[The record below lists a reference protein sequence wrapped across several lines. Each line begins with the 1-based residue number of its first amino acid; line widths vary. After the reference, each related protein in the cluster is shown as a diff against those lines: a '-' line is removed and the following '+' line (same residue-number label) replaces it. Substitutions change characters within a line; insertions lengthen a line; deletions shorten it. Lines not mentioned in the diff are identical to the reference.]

1 MLVVYS
7 LNVKHCSEHISY
19 IKSFLLMTTLPS
31 RYNCYHQPHFAGEE
45 MGTQWLRDLL
55 KITQWLVAKLQI
67 GRLAPEPTSQLLYPA
82 ASHCDLGKV
91 YPVHLC
97 PWNLSCLSPSPGL
110 LRIGELFGLTY
121 LATSWCVLNQ
131 WAHWFITY
139 GLNTGLF
146 MSVTYGLN
154 TGLFMLCYAV
164 NCSHCNQRQS

>member
-1 MLVVYS
+1 MLVGHS
-7 LNVKHCSEHISY
+7 LNVRHCSEHLSY
-19 IKSFLLMTTLPS
+19 IKLFLLMTTLPS

-55 KITQWLVAKLQI
+55 KITQWLVAKLELEV
-67 GRLAPEPTSQLLYPA
+67 GRLAPEPMSSLLYPV

-91 YPVHLC
+91 YPAHLR
-97 PWNLSCLSPSPGL
+97 PWNLGCLSQSAGPSRTGGL
-110 LRIGELFGLTY
+110 FSLTC
-121 LATSWCVLNQ
+121 LATCWCVLNQ

-146 MSVTYGLN
+146 R
-154 TGLFMLCYAV
+154 LFYAV